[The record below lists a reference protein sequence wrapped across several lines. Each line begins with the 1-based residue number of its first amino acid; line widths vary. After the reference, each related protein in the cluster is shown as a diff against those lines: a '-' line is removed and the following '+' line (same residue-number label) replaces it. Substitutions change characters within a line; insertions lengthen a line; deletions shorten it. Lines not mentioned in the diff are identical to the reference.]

1 MTEHNESPMTESHWL
16 NWCRLCAKD
25 DLRGNVKVCTSENA
39 NNTWNSVLVMAIR
52 KYFDVHMQM
61 EDELSGVLCKECY
74 TLMSELIDFAKHVN
88 KVQAIFE
95 ILRRSEP
102 SDHLDVEALKQQY
115 GLREGDWT
123 HIIKA
128 VLDIENNV
136 AIKDLTGVTKQEF
149 VDLGEVCESETS
161 KTLENLDKMNVNSLP
176 IEEIIIPGWD
186 ATNVTQNKTN
196 RRLRGRRR
204 TCTLSKSDSTEKVT
218 KEKGEEEPDA
228 VQKVEIID
236 EKPITA
242 EYGSTHLD
250 ADLEFLP
257 EIPTTSLVEP
267 EFQVGFS
274 SDSDREDI
282 RTDPDDLESSSKRK
296 KIQCK
301 WCNKVYHNPA
311 SYQKHLRNVCRK
323 SENIRTET
331 DDLDSSPKR
340 RKRKKLVCKWC
351 DKVYHN
357 PTSYQ
362 KHLRKGCR
370 KVERKVDQNANCEL
384 CNKTL
389 SSSSALKLHMEG
401 MHKDFKRFICDH
413 CGKQLKTIT
422 ALSEHKLVHTDD
434 RPFVCAVCSTGF
446 KNKARLRVH
455 SKTHEKPNYECN
467 ICGKKL
473 QTRRTWNMHKVVHSE
488 DRKFKCDVCDAL
500 FKRSKT
506 LKRHLLTHT
515 GLRPFACNYCE
526 QAFRCNS
533 NLRIHKLHRHP
544 HEFKKEEDGVL
555 PSRVRIPTLD
565 ELPVMSKLKTEP

>member
-39 NNTWNSVLVMAIR
+39 NNTWNSDLVMAIR
-52 KYFDVHMQM
+52 KYFDVHMRL

-74 TLMSELIDFAKHVN
+74 TLISELIDFAEHVN

-102 SDHLDVEALKQQY
+102 SDHLNVEALRQQY

-123 HIIKA
+123 HIIKP

-136 AIKDLTGVTKQEF
+136 AKKDLTGVPKQEF
-149 VDLGEVCESETS
+149 VDLGE
-161 KTLENLDKMNVNSLP
+161 
-176 IEEIIIPGWD
+176 
-186 ATNVTQNKTN
+186 
-196 RRLRGRRR
+196 
-204 TCTLSKSDSTEKVT
+204 
-218 KEKGEEEPDA
+218 
-228 VQKVEIID
+228 
-236 EKPITA
+236 
-242 EYGSTHLD
+242 
-250 ADLEFLP
+250 
-257 EIPTTSLVEP
+257 
-267 EFQVGFS
+267 
-274 SDSDREDI
+274 
-282 RTDPDDLESSSKRK
+282 
-296 KIQCK
+296 
-301 WCNKVYHNPA
+301 
-311 SYQKHLRNVCRK
+311 KHLRNVCRK
-323 SENIRTET
+323 SEDIRTET

-362 KHLRKGCR
+362 KHLRKVCR
-370 KVERKVDQNANCEL
+370 KVERKVDQNAYCEL

-389 SSSSALKLHMEG
+389 SSLSALKLHMEG

-544 HEFKKEEDGVL
+544 HEFKKGEDGVL

>member
-52 KYFDVHMQM
+52 KYFDVHMRL

-74 TLMSELIDFAKHVN
+74 TLISELIDFAEHVN

-102 SDHLDVEALKQQY
+102 SDHLNVEALRLQY

-123 HIIKA
+123 HIIKP
-128 VLDIENNV
+128 VLDIESNV
-136 AIKDLTGVTKQEF
+136 TKNDLIGVPKQEF
-149 VDLGEVCESETS
+149 IDLGEVCKRETS
-161 KTLENLDKMNVNSLP
+161 KTLGNQDEMNVNSLP

-204 TCTLSKSDSTEKVT
+204 TCTLSKADSTEKVT

-236 EKPITA
+236 EKPIIA
-242 EYGSTHLD
+242 EYGSSHLD

-274 SDSDREDI
+274 SDSEREDI
-282 RTDPDDLESSSKRK
+282 RTDPDDLDSSSKRRK
-296 KIQCK
+296 LECK

-311 SYQKHLRNVCRK
+311 SYQKHLR
-323 SENIRTET
+323 
-331 DDLDSSPKR
+331 
-340 RKRKKLVCKWC
+340 
-351 DKVYHN
+351 
-357 PTSYQ
+357 Q
-362 KHLRKGCR
+362 GCR
-370 KVERKVDQNANCEL
+370 KIEQRTKVDKNAYCEL

-389 SSSSALKLHMEG
+389 SSSSALKLHLEG

-422 ALSEHKLVHTDD
+422 ALNEHKLVHTDD

-455 SKTHEKPNYECN
+455 YQIHEEPNYECN

-515 GLRPFACNYCE
+515 GLRPYVCNYCG
-526 QAFRCNS
+526 QTFTCNA
-533 NLRIHKLHRHP
+533 NCRIHKLKKHP
-544 HEFKKEEDGVL
+544 HELKKEEDGDL
-555 PSRVRIPTLD
+555 PSRLKIPTLD
-565 ELPVMSKLKTEP
+565 ELRVMSRKGPN